1 MKKILAVA
9 LLLSTCLAQAQSNQ
23 AAHVELMVIR
33 YLDSTYEIMRRQAGD
48 DYSSSQQTLAAAAL
62 DLSRGGNE
70 QIFAI
75 KENLRLANEADSLQD
90 SNDYD
95 VLYHGAWQQPLM
107 SPGQAQLIRFLSEPQ
122 NGLLAGNAQI
132 SFNNNFLLQ
141 LSLLY
146 DLNFHINYMEQA
158 VPQIQTVT
166 IKLEEVIE
174 NKKVYYFDHPAVGV
188 VVTVQTID
196 LP

>member
-33 YLDSTYEIMRRQAGD
+33 HLDSTYEIMRRQAGD

-75 KENLRLANEADSLQD
+75 KENLRLADEADSLQD

-132 SFNNNFLLQ
+132 SFDNNFLLQ

-174 NKKVYYFDHPAVGV
+174 NKKIYYFDHPAVGV